1 MGFVAWLFDTVW
13 GRRCLFA
20 VVILMV
26 AFVIREHYVRLG
38 EQKAIAAD
46 GQQHLSD
53 TTLQFQKDH
62 EETVAQLRANG
73 DVIQQA
79 TAAFQQSQAREHQL
93 ANALISLAGQKKAA
107 DAAVAQ
113 VPDSELRSR
122 IVSTL
127 NVRRPGDVTPGYE
140 PGEERSMLQC
150 LTDQPMFAQQANL
163 LQNQIGE
170 CKTQVD
176 QGQKKEAGFENQY
189 RTLADYTNRL
199 QVDYANVYN
208 ALASKKRAPQCLW
221 LWHCVRRTI
230 NAPKPS
236 DLAFPSTTATKGN

>member
-20 VVILMV
+20 VVILVV

-38 EQKAIAAD
+38 EQKAIASD
-46 GQQHLSD
+46 GQQHLQD
-53 TTLQFQKDH
+53 TTKAFEQDHKDIIA
-62 EETVAQLRANG
+62 ELKTSA

-79 TAAFQQSQAREHQL
+79 TAAFQQSQARERQL

-150 LTDQPMFAQQANL
+150 LTDQPMFAQQATL
-163 LQNQIGE
+163 LQNQVGE
-170 CKTQVD
+170 CRMQVD
-176 QGQKKEAGFENQY
+176 QSQKKGAAVALQY
-189 RTLADYTNRL
+189 AALADYTNRL
-199 QVDYANVYN
+199 QGDYVTVYN

-236 DLAFPSTTATKGN
+236 DLALPSTVATKGP